1 MIIFQICQSVSDIC
15 SKELP
20 KEERRYKLQLVP
32 TKKEILGALPG
43 LVLVVFP
50 IALISEAIYWLES
63 SYVMPIFHIP
73 APVIGI
79 MIAAVISIVV
89 ANVYDLPKKFQ
100 GALKFT
106 SHWLLKL
113 GIVLYGFNFSYILW
127 FQPGASWIF
136 VIGLLTVAIPMS
148 VSYILGRILHLG
160 ENAGILVGVGTS
172 VCGISAIVATQH
184 ALKSDEESAGMA
196 LATILVFGTMVL
208 FVYPP
213 IAHLLSLNSTFYGVW
228 TGATTLDLPQLV
240 AAALQGGGQSSLIA
254 GLWVKSIRIGLLA
267 PVIFLVIA
275 FSARNA
281 VKKSR
286 NGQYIDPRNA
296 SWTKAAL
303 GSFPIF
309 ILIFFAAILL
319 NTIYPLPSWIASPLA
334 TGKGEFLSLNLAN
347 ILLTSAI
354 IAICLRVKREVVG
367 KTGAKILF
375 VGGVSWLIQS
385 LVVFWLAGNVPIPHV

>member
-1 MIIFQICQSVSDIC
+1 
-15 SKELP
+15 
-20 KEERRYKLQLVP
+20 
-32 TKKEILGALPG
+32 
-43 LVLVVFP
+43 
-50 IALISEAIYWLES
+50 LES